1 MRRYQTLT
9 ISLLLTASTASLTP
23 AAAAEQMDEA
33 SLDVL
38 VSAIQSNKQALVAA
52 NLPLTEEE
60 AQAFWPVY
68 DRYQKDLG
76 AVRGR
81 FVELIETYTATFST
95 MKDAEASEIVSTYLG
110 LERERADLRQQY
122 LKPFS
127 EVLPG
132 RKVARLY
139 QIENKIA
146 AVLRYHLARDI
157 PVIENPEP

>member
-1 MRRYQTLT
+1 MSRYGSFPV
-9 ISLLLTASTASLTP
+9 SLLLAAFL
-23 AAAAEQMDEA
+23 AFGAAAEEMDEA
-33 SLDVL
+33 NLDLL
-38 VSAIQSNKQALVAA
+38 VSALQSNKDALVAA

-68 DRYQKDLG
+68 ERYQKDLG
-76 AVRGR
+76 AVQGR
-81 FVELIETYTATFST
+81 FVELIEDYTASFPT
-95 MKDAEASEIVSTYLG
+95 MSDAKASAIVSTYLD

-127 EVLPG
+127 EALPG
-132 RKVARLY
+132 RKLARLY

-157 PVIENPEP
+157 PVIENPSP